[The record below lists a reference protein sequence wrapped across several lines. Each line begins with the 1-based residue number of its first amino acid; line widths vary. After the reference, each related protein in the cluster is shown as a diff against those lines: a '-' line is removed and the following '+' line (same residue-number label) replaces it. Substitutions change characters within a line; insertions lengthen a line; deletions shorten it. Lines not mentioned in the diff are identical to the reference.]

1 MIAERYGYGAA
12 LPPVY
17 ITESGCSHVDVV
29 AADGTVDDQFRI
41 DYVDAHLR
49 ALHGA
54 IAAGADVRGY
64 FLWTLADNFEW
75 NQGFSQRFGL
85 VYVDHATQ
93 ARTPKK
99 SYDWYRDHIS
109 HQRA

>member
-1 MIAERYGYGAA
+1 MLAGRYGAA

-17 ITESGCSHVDVV
+17 ITESGCSNVDAV

-49 ALHGA
+49 ALHDA
-54 IAAGADVRGY
+54 MSAGADVRGY

-99 SYDWYRDHIS
+99 SYEWYRGVIAQ
-109 HQRA
+109 QRA